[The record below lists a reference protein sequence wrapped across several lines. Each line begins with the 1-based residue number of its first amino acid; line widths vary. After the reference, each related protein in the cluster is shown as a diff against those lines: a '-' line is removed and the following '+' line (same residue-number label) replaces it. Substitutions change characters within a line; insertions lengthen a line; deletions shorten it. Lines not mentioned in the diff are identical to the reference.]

1 MKSFSVNHL
10 WPQSVN
16 HLSGHLDTKKN
27 RNCKCIVHLEGLV
40 EIEFKLK
47 APSQRHIET
56 AWYISLASKVVE
68 GARTMVRKDFSL
80 N

>member
-1 MKSFSVNHL
+1 MNHL
-10 WPQSVN
+10 CSQLVN
-16 HLSGHLDTKKN
+16 DLFGHLRHKN
-27 RNCKCIVHLEGLV
+27 IYCKCIVHLGRLV

-47 APSQRHIET
+47 LPSQRHIAT
-56 AWYISLASKVVE
+56 AWYISTASKVVK